1 MNYRSDLISPKIL
14 DFVVVCYYKNEQY
27 YEYLRDLSKKDL
39 KEYFN
44 QFLNVLQKIYR
55 KLGLENLLLYTEQ
68 KI

>member
-14 DFVVVCYYKNEQY
+14 DFLVVCYYKNEQY